1 MDLQSTQV
9 ARATATDG
17 NRLTLDDDLFVRAHR
32 VLGIPVVNQTVWRF
46 DRPLDPAEVG
56 RLDLGLRDGPLARSI
71 RRSRVPGARDTWVAS
86 SAGGPV
92 HVATSPLRPGD
103 VLAWAEERAAEPL
116 DPWSGPTWSL
126 ATASTTDGGSVLSYL
141 TPHVVC
147 DGGAHVAA
155 LVAAVEGGGPGRLP
169 AEGPTPTVRDDLR
182 DAVRQVGLALRGG
195 ATAVRDALRSS
206 RPPRT
211 DVQTSRDGL
220 LGPDQ
225 AGDDLPRA
233 PATVVVDL
241 DARAWDE
248 AAARHGGT
256 SNSLLVAVAVEVLL
270 ASGRVE
276 AGRPVRV
283 SLPVSLRGTDDLR
296 SNATSGVSI
305 DVVTEVADGVGR
317 VVDLG
322 AVRAQARSAYA
333 TLSGGRHDPLGPLT
347 QLLPDPVVAV
357 LARGVAAPLC
367 LCSNL
372 GQLPATF
379 AAPLG
384 RPATSV
390 LMRSVTQ
397 GVTPSMLRRT
407 RGGLTVWWTRHGDTA
422 TLAVLGVDPDHLG
435 DREAL
440 ARLVVGTT
448 SRWGVPSTPW

>member
-1 MDLQSTQV
+1 MSLQTAHTV
-9 ARATATDG
+9 PAAATDR

-46 DRPLDPAEVG
+46 DRPLDPAGVE
-56 RLDLGLRDGPLARSI
+56 RLDRGLREGPLARAI
-71 RRSRVPGARDTWVAS
+71 RTSRVPGARDTWVPS
-86 SAGGPV
+86 SAAGPV
-92 HVATSPLRPGD
+92 HVETAPLHPGE
-103 VLAWAEERAAEPL
+103 VLGWAEERAAVNL

-126 ATASTTDGGSVLSYL
+126 ATARTTDGGSVLSYL

-155 LVAAVEGGGPGRLP
+155 LVAAVDGGGLGRLP
-169 AEGPTPTVRDDLR
+169 AEAPVPTVRDDVR
-182 DAVRQVGLALRGG
+182 DAARQVGLALRGG
-195 ATAVRDALRSS
+195 ATAVRAALTSS
-206 RPPRT
+206 RPPRS

-220 LGPDQ
+220 LGPDRP
-225 AGDDLPRA
+225 GDDAPRV

-305 DVVTEVADGVGR
+305 DVETGVEDGVGR

-333 TLSGGRHDPLGPLT
+333 SLASGPRDPLGPLT
-347 QLLPDPVVAV
+347 QLLPDPAVAV
-357 LARGVAAPLC
+357 LARGVSAPLC

-397 GVTPSMLRRT
+397 GVTPAMLRRT
-407 RGGLTVWWTRHGDTA
+407 RGGLTVWWARHGGTA

-435 DREAL
+435 DRDEL
-440 ARLVVGTT
+440 TRLVVDTT
-448 SRWGVPSTPW
+448 SRWGVGGTPW

>member
-1 MDLQSTQV
+1 MNLQSTQV
-9 ARATATDG
+9 ARATVTEG

-46 DRPLDPAEVG
+46 DRPLDPTGVE
-56 RLDLGLRDGPLARSI
+56 RLDLGFREGPLARSI
-71 RRSRVPGARDTWVAS
+71 RRSRIPGARDSWVAS

-92 HVATSPLRPGD
+92 DVATSPLQPGD

-126 ATASTTDGGSVLSYL
+126 AAASTTDGGSVLSYL

-155 LVAAVEGGGPGRLP
+155 LVAAVEGGGLRRLP
-169 AEGPTPTVRDDLR
+169 SDGPAPTVRDDLR

-195 ATAVRDALRSS
+195 AAAARDALTSS

-220 LGPDQ
+220 LGPDR
-225 AGDDLPRA
+225 AGDDAPRV

-283 SLPVSLRGTDDLR
+283 SLPVSLRGPDDLR

-305 DVVTEVADGVGR
+305 DVDTEVADGVGR
-317 VVDLG
+317 VVDLA
-322 AVRAQARSAYA
+322 AVRSQARGAYA
-333 TLSGGRHDPLGPLT
+333 TLAAGRRDPLGPLT
-347 QLLPDPVVAV
+347 QLLPDPAVAV
-357 LARGVAAPLC
+357 LARSVAAPLC

-372 GQLPATF
+372 GRLPATF

-407 RGGLTVWWTRHGDTA
+407 RGGLTVWWARHGDTA

-440 ARLVVGTT
+440 ARLVAATT